1 MPFTRLKVISK
12 EKIKVFL
19 DRRFNIMFRISS
31 NVQAGCLSDYI
42 KIEKCLKYFEIEFNI
57 APYAS

>member
-19 DRRFNIMFRISS
+19 DRSFNIMFRISS
-31 NVQAGCLSDYI
+31 MSDYI
-42 KIEKCLKYFEIEFNI
+42 KIEKCLKYFKIEFNI

>member
-19 DRRFNIMFRISS
+19 DRSFNIMFRISS
-31 NVQAGCLSDYI
+31 NVSDYI
-42 KIEKCLKYFEIEFNI
+42 KIEKCLKYFKIEFNI